1 MDAVEA
7 MPHPSRLGLPAQTAD
22 GVPLS
27 RSGARGPLGARGRVA
42 KPGPAGEG
50 LAGPSRAEEGRLG
63 RAWSEPSR
71 REPWVGESLWVPNV
85 KRVAGFRKVSSPRMM
100 REAPGTS
107 QRCWKAMLAAILGI
121 SWNINCCSYPRPAK
135 MEAGVTLPVSGGA
148 GVTLAKM
155 GQRIGTR
162 RPGRRSE

>member
-1 MDAVEA
+1 VDAVEA

-50 LAGPSRAEEGRLG
+50 LAGPSRAEGGRLG

-71 REPWVGESLWVPNV
+71 REPWVGERVPNV
-85 KRVAGFRKVSSPRMM
+85 KRVAGFRKVSLPRMM
-100 REAPGTS
+100 RERANAVGE
-107 QRCWKAMLAAILGI
+107 RCWLLFWGSRGI
-121 SWNINCCSYPRPAK
+121 
-135 MEAGVTLPVSGGA
+135 
-148 GVTLAKM
+148 
-155 GQRIGTR
+155 
-162 RPGRRSE
+162 